1 MVLVDILIIAPNYLA
16 TLESEREGQV
26 ENVDLFMET
35 PLKILVFSIYSPLP
49 LYVLERE
56 PLFCS
61 STESVSCEQQQNS
74 YWLPVLKYALLLA
87 EGKHVNPT
95 QCRTIA

>member
-1 MVLVDILIIAPNYLA
+1 MVLVDILLIAPNYLA
-16 TLESEREGQV
+16 TLESEKEGQV

-56 PLFCS
+56 RA
-61 STESVSCEQQQNS
+61 
-74 YWLPVLKYALLLA
+74 PVLQQ
-87 EGKHVNPT
+87 H
-95 QCRTIA
+95 

>member
-56 PLFCS
+56 SPCS
-61 STESVSCEQQQNS
+61 AAALRVCRVNS
-74 YWLPVLKYALLLA
+74 S
-87 EGKHVNPT
+87 
-95 QCRTIA
+95 RTLIGSRF